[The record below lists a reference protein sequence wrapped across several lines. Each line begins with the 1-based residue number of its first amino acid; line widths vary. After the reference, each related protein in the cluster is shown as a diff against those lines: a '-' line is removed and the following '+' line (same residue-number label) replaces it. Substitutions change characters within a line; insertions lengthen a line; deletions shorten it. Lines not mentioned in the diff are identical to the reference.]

1 MNRTKP
7 NPNTNDME
15 ILMHTL
21 HTHIHVDFSY
31 IQKVIQDLQHST
43 LPLIMLGA
51 GDRGYTAWRFLGQ
64 NSITPVSITIN
75 KHYWQANA
83 TLKNTDIA
91 LSVFEDEIQ
100 KYEKCNVITGFSF
113 TQIPEDSLQS
123 YSQIEHLYYINVGVY
138 DNYLYNPTFYNSN
151 YDSLN
156 WLFNRVADQESRDV
170 LVAHLNGR
178 IAGKH
183 VDYPLA
189 PRNKAQY
196 FFEDIMDWQSHEVL
210 VDAGAYDGDTVV
222 ELLTKMTESVTSTSV
237 YCFEPDDVNIQKIQA
252 NTFINN
258 HPKNQLHIVPLGVW
272 NEQKTLKF
280 SNVGGEQGNI
290 SDTGNI
296 SIDVDSIDN
305 FFADNPERITI
316 IKMDIEGS
324 ELQALIGASNRIS
337 QDKPLLAICVYHKL
351 DDLIAI
357 PQLIHNLVPEYR
369 FYLRPH
375 ISTPT
380 ELVLF
385 CKL

>member
-1 MNRTKP
+1 
-7 NPNTNDME
+7 
-15 ILMHTL
+15 MHTL
-21 HTHIHVDFSY
+21 HTHLHVDFTY
-31 IQKVIQDLQHST
+31 IQKVVHDLKHSP

-51 GDRGYTAWRFLGQ
+51 GDRGYTAWRFLAQ
-64 NSITPVSITIN
+64 NSITPDSISIN
-75 KHYWQANA
+75 RQYWQAGL
-83 TLKNTDIA
+83 TLKNTNIA
-91 LSVFEDEIQ
+91 LSVFEEEIQ

-113 TQIPEDSLQS
+113 TQISEDSLES
-123 YSQIEHLYYINVGVY
+123 FAQIENLYYINVGVY
-138 DNYLYNPTFYNSN
+138 DNYLYDSTFYNSN
-151 YDSLN
+151 HDSLN
-156 WLFNRVADQESRDV
+156 WLFNRVADQESRDI
-170 LVAHLNGR
+170 LIAHINGR

-196 FFEDIMDWQSHEVL
+196 FFEDIIDWHSHEVL

-222 ELLTKMTESVTSTSV
+222 ELLSKIPQSVTSTLV

-258 HPKNQLHIVPLGVW
+258 HPKNHLHIVPLGVW
-272 NEQKTLKF
+272 SEQTTLKF

-296 SIDVDSIDN
+296 SINVDSIDN
-305 FFADNPERITI
+305 VFATISERITI

-324 ELQALIGASNRIS
+324 ELQALMGAAHRI
-337 QDKPLLAICVYHKL
+337 QTDKPLLAICVYHKL
-351 DDLIAI
+351 EDLIAI
-357 PQLIHNLVPEYR
+357 PQYIHNLVPEYR

>member
-1 MNRTKP
+1 
-7 NPNTNDME
+7 
-15 ILMHTL
+15 MHSL
-21 HTHIHVDFSY
+21 HSHIHVDFTY
-31 IQKVIQDLQHST
+31 IQTVIQDLQHST

-51 GDRGYTAWRFLGQ
+51 GDRGYTAWRFLSQ
-64 NSITPVSITIN
+64 HSITPASISIN
-75 KHYWQANA
+75 KQYWHTDAK
-83 TLKNTDIA
+83 LKNTDIA
-91 LSVFEDEIQ
+91 LSVFEEEVQ
-100 KYEKCNVITGFSF
+100 KYEKCNIITGFSI
-113 TQIPEDSLQS
+113 TQIPEQSLKS
-123 YSQIEHLYYINVGVY
+123 YSQIENVYYINVGVY
-138 DNYLYNPTFYNSN
+138 DSYLYNSEFYNTN
-151 YDSLN
+151 YDALN

-196 FFEDIMDWQSHEVL
+196 FFEDIMEWHSHEVL

-222 ELLTKMTESVTSTSV
+222 ELLSKMPESVASTSV
-237 YCFEPDDVNIQKIQA
+237 YCFEPDNINMQKIET

-258 HPKNQLHIVPLGVW
+258 HPKNKLHIVPLGVW
-272 NEQKTLKF
+272 SEQKTLKF

-290 SDTGNI
+290 SATGNI

-305 FFADNPERITI
+305 FFADNLEQITI

-324 ELQALIGASNRIS
+324 ELQALIGASNRIR

-351 DDLIAI
+351 EDLIDI
-357 PQLIHNLVPEYR
+357 PQFIHSLVQEYR

-385 CKL
+385 CKI